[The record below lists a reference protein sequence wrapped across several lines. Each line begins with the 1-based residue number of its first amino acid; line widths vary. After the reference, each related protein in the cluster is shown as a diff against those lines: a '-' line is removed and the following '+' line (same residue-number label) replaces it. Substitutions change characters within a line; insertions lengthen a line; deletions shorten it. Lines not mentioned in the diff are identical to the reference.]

1 MDLIKK
7 YVIGIDLGGTK
18 ISTALADEN
27 GQVISSTTVATN
39 AVDGENAVLNRII
52 STVEKVI
59 QEGNI
64 GNEEIK
70 AIGIGSPGPLDSE
83 KGMIICT
90 PNLPFVNFDLVT
102 PLKSKFNT
110 DVYLDNDANVATIG
124 EYMLGAGKG
133 SKNCVFF
140 TVSTGVG
147 GGAIIDGKIYRGSTS
162 NALEIGHT
170 TVAPFG
176 PRCNCGNIGC
186 LEAVSSGTAIGKRG
200 RDAISSKVGTSLR
213 KYNEITSFEVFTE
226 AKNGDKVAIQII
238 DEALTY
244 LGIGVANAITI
255 FDPDVVIIGGGVSK
269 AGEIVFDKVKEVVNT
284 RCFKSMAEHCEVV
297 PAALGTDAGVIGAVA
312 LAILESN

>member
-1 MDLIKK
+1 MKK
-7 YVIGIDLGGTK
+7 YVVGIDLGGTK

-27 GQVISSTTVATN
+27 GQVLQSTTVATN
-39 AVDGENAVLNRII
+39 AVEGEGAVLNRII
-52 STVEKVI
+52 STVETVLN
-59 QEGNI
+59 EGKI
-64 GNEEIK
+64 KAEEVK
-70 AIGIGSPGPLDSE
+70 AIGIGSPGPLDSA

-102 PLKSKFNT
+102 PLKEKFNT

-124 EYMLGAGKG
+124 EYMFGAGKG

-140 TVSTGVG
+140 TASTGVG

-162 NALEIGHT
+162 NALEIGHI

-186 LEAVSSGTAIGKRG
+186 LEALSSGTAIGKRG
-200 RDAISSKVGTSLR
+200 KEAVSSNVETSLR
-213 KYNEITSFEVFTE
+213 NYDEITSYEVFTE
-226 AKNGDKVAIQII
+226 AKNGDKVASQII

-269 AGEIVFDKVKEVVNT
+269 AGKIIFDKVQEVVNT
-284 RCFKSMAEHCEVV
+284 RCFKSMAEHTKVV

-312 LAILESN
+312 LAILESK